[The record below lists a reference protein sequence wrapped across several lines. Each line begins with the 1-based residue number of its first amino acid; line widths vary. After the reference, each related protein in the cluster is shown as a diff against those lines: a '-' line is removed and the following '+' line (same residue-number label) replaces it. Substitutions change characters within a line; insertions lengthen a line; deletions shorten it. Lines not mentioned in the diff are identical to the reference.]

1 MESISLGVEEAQKD
15 VEMFTL
21 RLSVHQRSEEVE
33 MPSFCTFCLLVCLCA
48 CVLVCLCLCACVH
61 TTVRGGSCITTFV
74 SLGMMSFEIGN
85 QANIH

>member
-21 RLSVHQRSEEVE
+21 RLSVHQSSEQVE
-33 MPSFCTFCLLVCLCA
+33 MPSFCTFCL
-48 CVLVCLCLCACVH
+48 LVCLCLCACVH